1 MVPKLLL
8 HAVKCACSFV
18 DEETKAQRTRPRGT
32 LWGGDGR
39 TEPFIQQMHLEHSL
53 CTSDT
58 LAMCRAPVGPGV
70 WVVEA
75 IALSW
80 VCVCGGGDT
89 WLCQS
94 VLEASQV
101 GWEGGR
107 QEKEA
112 GPGCGFPGC
121 STWGRG
127 QPLVQAFC
135 LFVSL
140 KSAMK

>member
-18 DEETKAQRTRPRGT
+18 DEETKAQRTRPRGP

-80 VCVCGGGDT
+80 VCVCGGGHMALSECSGSFT
-89 WLCQS
+89 GGMGGR
-94 VLEASQV
+94 EA
-101 GWEGGR
+101 GEGGWSR
-107 QEKEA
+107 LWI
-112 GPGCGFPGC
+112 P
-121 STWGRG
+121 R
-127 QPLVQAFC
+127 L
-135 LFVSL
+135 
-140 KSAMK
+140 

>member
-80 VCVCGGGDT
+80 VCVCVGGTHG
-89 WLCQS
+89 S
-94 VLEASQV
+94 VRVFWKLHRWD
-101 GWEGGR
+101 GREGGR
-107 QEKEA
+107 
-112 GPGCGFPGC
+112 
-121 STWGRG
+121 RRR
-127 QPLVQAFC
+127 LVQAVDSQAVAPGAGDSLLCRLSVC
-135 LFVSL
+135 LCL
-140 KSAMK
+140 